1 MNAGARTLLK
11 GGAAPDESAAPALPL
26 GEVHE
31 PLVETEP
38 EELPEA
44 VPLEPARALVLAEFE
59 APRTGPVDAVLRLAY
74 RMGVP
79 GSVLAAPLRKPA
91 APRLLAWRHA
101 ARCCNSAW
109 AAR

>member
-59 APRTGPVDAVLRLAY
+59 APRTGPV
-74 RMGVP
+74 
-79 GSVLAAPLRKPA
+79 APHTRQS
-91 APRLLAWRHA
+91 RHNTSHDSES
-101 ARCCNSAW
+101 CDESKSS
-109 AAR
+109 

>member
-44 VPLEPARALVLAEFE
+44 VPL
-59 APRTGPVDAVLRLAY
+59 
-74 RMGVP
+74 
-79 GSVLAAPLRKPA
+79 
-91 APRLLAWRHA
+91 
-101 ARCCNSAW
+101 
-109 AAR
+109 